1 MRISLRAL
9 SLRGRWMHWNS
20 WKGWLYLTIFVF
32 ISGRL
37 LLSHGITI
45 TLTPSLDKTDSII
58 DVNANSIGPKT
69 QHGDRGLKMAV
80 TASTWPSSPFAGSV
94 PKSQEDGIS
103 NQLHVSDGSPSSF
116 SVPEENRNQGNWI
129 TAGTSK
135 EIITNDENNEPNQPI
150 QEEVNYA
157 SLESERERRYWLRS
171 ERIRQVCRSRGVVS
185 YPTVYATVRN
195 ETRPVRSPNS
205 VNQPVSMYEEFPVT
219 SHFALAPTFQTM
231 GCFLNKVASSSLVS
245 AFLLVHGFGPTF
257 TSPHSLT
264 FNLLPRSIA
273 DFEFANQTYF
283 KFMFVRHPM
292 DRMLSCY
299 LDKMV
304 ESPHF
309 SLPAFRSYVKH
320 KARLIM
326 GKRRKLQPSS
336 RPHYK
341 PRVRK
346 LLSAHGDTLSSNRAD
361 SQIIYGHQVGNDK
374 TTFEADET
382 ETQKLHRY
390 VGQRRRHGPVDT
402 SDQIANVA
410 NPAAKNTSGVKPT
423 FEEFLEFVLDTDL
436 LGIGYD
442 AHWVPFHRHCSPCS
456 VPYHVI
462 GKLETGA
469 DDFQYIW
476 DKTGLGTQVPVP
488 WINRNTAPSKAK
500 IELEKKHYSS
510 LPRELIMRFYD
521 AFRMDFELFD
531 YSINDI
537 LLKAG
542 YETV

>member
-1 MRISLRAL
+1 MRIPLKAL
-9 SLRGRWMHWNS
+9 SLRGRWMQWNS

-32 ISGRL
+32 VSGRL
-37 LLSHGITI
+37 LVSQGITI
-45 TLTPSLDKTDSII
+45 TLNPTLDKTDSII
-58 DVNANSIGPKT
+58 DGNVNNIGPKT

-80 TASTWPSSPFAGSV
+80 TASTWSSSPFAGSV

-103 NQLHVSDGSPSSF
+103 NQLHVSAESTAPPIVS
-116 SVPEENRNQGNWI
+116 EEDKNQGNWI
-129 TAGTSK
+129 ATGPSK
-135 EIITNDENNEPNQPI
+135 ETLVNDENNEPNQQR
-150 QEEVNYA
+150 QEEVNDA

-171 ERIRQVCRSRGVVS
+171 ERIKRVCRSRGVVS
-185 YPTVYATVRN
+185 NPTVYATVRN

-205 VNQPVSMYEEFPVT
+205 ENQSVSMYEEFPVT
-219 SHFALAPTFQTM
+219 SHFSLAPSFQTM

-245 AFLLVHGFGPTF
+245 AFLLVHGLGPTF
-257 TSPHSLT
+257 SSPHSLT
-264 FNLLPRSIA
+264 SHILPRSIA

-304 ESPHF
+304 DSPHY
-309 SLPAFRSYVKH
+309 SLPAFRSYVKR
-320 KARLIM
+320 KARDIM
-326 GKRRKLQPSS
+326 DKRRGLHQRRRQPI
-336 RPHYK
+336 YK
-341 PRVRK
+341 PKVRK
-346 LLSAHGDTLSSNRAD
+346 LLSAYEGTLSSNRAD

-390 VGQRRRHGPVDT
+390 VGQRRRHDSADAPN
-402 SDQIANVA
+402 QIANVA
-410 NPAAKNTSGVKPT
+410 NPAKNTTKVQPT

-442 AHWVPFHRHCSPCS
+442 AHWVPFHRYCTPCS

-462 GKLETGA
+462 GKLETAA

-488 WINRNTAPSKAK
+488 WMNRNTAPSKAK
-500 IELEKKHYSS
+500 IALEKKHYSS
-510 LPRELIMRFYD
+510 LPRELIMRFYN

>member
-1 MRISLRAL
+1 MRISLRAV

-32 ISGRL
+32 VSGRL
-37 LLSHGITI
+37 FVSQGFTI
-45 TLTPSLDKTDSII
+45 TLTPTLDKTDSII
-58 DVNANSIGPKT
+58 DGNVNSIAPKT

-80 TASTWPSSPFAGSV
+80 TASTWSSSPLAGNG
-94 PKSQEDGIS
+94 PKSQEDLIS
-103 NQLHVSDGSPSSF
+103 NQLHISNISPLL
-116 SVPEENRNQGNWI
+116 VLEEEENSGI
-129 TAGTSK
+129 AAADTSK
-135 EIITNDENNEPNQPI
+135 RINTNDENNETNQSK
-150 QEEVNYA
+150 QEEVNDA
-157 SLESERERRYWLRS
+157 SLESEREQRYWLRS
-171 ERIRQVCRSRGVVS
+171 ERIKRVCRSRGVVS
-185 YPTVYATVRN
+185 NPTVFATSKN

-205 VNQPVSMYEEFPVT
+205 VNLPISMYEEYPVT
-219 SHFALAPTFQTM
+219 SHFSMAPSFQTM

-245 AFLLVHGFGPTF
+245 AFLLVHGLGPTF
-257 TSPHSLT
+257 SSPHSLT
-264 FNLLPRSIA
+264 SHLLPRSLA
-273 DFEFANQTYF
+273 DFQFANQTYF

-304 ESPHF
+304 DSPHY
-309 SLPAFRSYVKH
+309 SLPAFRNYVKH
-320 KARLIM
+320 KARHIM
-326 GKRRKLQPSS
+326 EKRRRAQQHETSLDN
-336 RPHYK
+336 K
-341 PRVRK
+341 PQIRK
-346 LLSAHGDTLSSNRAD
+346 LLSVHEGALSWNRPN

-374 TTFEADET
+374 ATFVADET

-390 VGQRRRHGPVDT
+390 VGQRRHHDPVDL
-402 SDQIANVA
+402 SNQIAKA
-410 NPAAKNTSGVKPT
+410 ATPLAKNTTAVKPT

-436 LGIGYD
+436 QGIGYD
-442 AHWVPFHRHCSPCS
+442 SHWVPFNRYCSPCS

-469 DDFQYIW
+469 EDFQYIW

-488 WINRNTAPSKAK
+488 WINRNTAPSKSK
-500 IELEKKHYSS
+500 IALEKKHYSS
-510 LPRELIMRFYD
+510 LPRELIMRFYH